1 MFIYIIHHNF
11 ILHLQII
18 TKYLL
23 NTFYSFKHIIMSD
36 TNLQSQI
43 TEFYQFLFAC
53 MVEWN
58 RFRQVEDTS
67 QGEFSKIK
75 PKKKFRSFMD
85 YWSYRLYGDF
95 GLKRRIF
102 KYGDDLD
109 ESATELEKAFYGGSR
124 HLLMQFFYDKSIP
137 SYGKGKTISQLC
149 RHLVFDIN
157 SMSIVSL
164 GITKSIDVE
173 EFKDELN
180 VGDKV
185 DIEEF
190 LEGTMIIY
198 NPRLALFNKEVQES
212 EIMEDV
218 KVVEEDKDTD
228 TEGNKEVVR
237 RPRRKRHFQISTRRS
252 MGTSYFNNP
261 GFSFQDMWNDTNE
274 GTKNDFSSLP
284 LDTWKQYGLVF
295 TLQHPE
301 NRIVSPDIEKRNVLV
316 GSYKFRDTEES
327 QTKFNAIFSDI
338 GNLGDDGVK
347 SKFETEF
354 LGMVEG
360 MVEVVPV
367 SVMKSQLQDANI
379 NVDIPKVLGNVE
391 FVSKEDFDVKVSEF
405 IEKCD
410 QFDIG
415 VILRHSG
422 SGKRSKVRNTDYSEL
437 LELKGNGPITV
448 SDKNKKQ
455 LFKVYWKLRQR
466 KDKSIKKFLQI
477 FDNEER
483 VYTNIFDWY
492 KNCIHDLTHKLFV
505 EYLNAF
511 VDKKK
516 ERANI
521 PFEFKPLCGELH
533 KLYMN
538 SREPTT
544 KEKVIQFMNNLPF
557 HQVYWRIFGLDEK
570 KN

>member
-1 MFIYIIHHNF
+1 
-11 ILHLQII
+11 
-18 TKYLL
+18 
-23 NTFYSFKHIIMSD
+23 MSD
-36 TNLQSQI
+36 TYLQSQI
-43 TEFYQFLFAC
+43 TDFYQFLFSC

-75 PKKKFRSFMD
+75 PKKKFRSFID

-109 ESATELEKAFYGGSR
+109 EFSTDLEKGFYGSSR

-137 SYGKGKTISQLC
+137 SYGKGKSISQLC

-173 EFKDELN
+173 EFKNDLKE
-180 VGDKV
+180 GDKV
-185 DIEEF
+185 SVEEF

-198 NPRLALFNKEVQES
+198 NPRLALFNKEVLQS
-212 EIMEDV
+212 ETV
-218 KVVEEDKDTD
+218 CEDKSGE
-228 TEGNKEVVR
+228 EGIDNSGSEVVQ
-237 RPRRKRHFQISTRRS
+237 RPRRKRQFQISTRRS

-274 GTKNDFSSLP
+274 LNENNFGSLP

-327 QTKFNAIFSDI
+327 MSKFNAIFSDI
-338 GNLGDDGVK
+338 ANLGDDGVK
-347 SKFETEF
+347 SKFKTEF

-360 MVEVVPV
+360 MVEVV
-367 SVMKSQLQDANI
+367 SVTEMKNQLQDVNI
-379 NVDIPKVLGNVE
+379 TVDIPKVLDDVE
-391 FVSKEDFDVKVSEF
+391 FVSKEDFDIKVSDF
-405 IEKCD
+405 MEKCE

-422 SGKRSKVRNTDYSEL
+422 NGKRSKVRNTDYTEL
-437 LELKGNGPITV
+437 SELKGCGPITV

-516 ERANI
+516 ERAEI

-544 KEKVIQFMNNLPF
+544 KDKVIQFMNNLPF
-557 HQVYWRIFGLDEK
+557 HQVYWRIFGLDDK
-570 KN
+570 KK

>member
-1 MFIYIIHHNF
+1 MTDT
-11 ILHLQII
+11 HLQ
-18 TKYLL
+18 
-23 NTFYSFKHIIMSD
+23 N
-36 TNLQSQI
+36 QI

-53 MVEWN
+53 IVEWN

-67 QGEFSKIK
+67 KGEFSKIK
-75 PKKKFRSFMD
+75 PKKKFRSFID

-109 ESATELEKAFYGGSR
+109 ETANDLEKAFYGGSR

-137 SYGKGKTISQLC
+137 SYGKGKAISQLC

-164 GITKSIDVE
+164 GITKSIDLDV
-173 EFKDELN
+173 FKQGLKE
-180 VGDKV
+180 GDKV

-198 NPRLALFNKEVQES
+198 NPRLALFNKEVQQS
-212 EIMEDV
+212 E
-218 KVVEEDKDTD
+218 KVVEEEVVEESNEVDTD
-228 TEGNKEVVR
+228 ITASQKVVR
-237 RPRRKRHFQISTRRS
+237 QPRHKRQFQISTRRS

-274 GTKNDFSSLP
+274 LNKNDFGSLP

-295 TLQHPE
+295 TLQHTE
-301 NRIVSPDIEKRNVLV
+301 NRIVSPEIENRNVLV

-327 QTKFNAIFSDI
+327 MNKFNAIFQDI
-338 GNLGDDGVK
+338 ASLGDDDVK
-347 SKFETEF
+347 TKFETEF

-360 MVEVVPV
+360 MVEVVSV
-367 SVMKSQLQDANI
+367 SQMQSLLQDKGI
-379 NVDIPKVLGNVE
+379 TVEVPKVVCNVE
-391 FVSKEDFDVKVSEF
+391 FTTMEEFETKVGELV
-405 IEKCD
+405 ENCQ

-415 VILRHSG
+415 VILRHNRNG
-422 SGKRSKVRNTDYSEL
+422 MRSKVRNTDYSEL
-437 LELKGNGPITV
+437 LELKGSGPITV

-466 KDKSIKKFLQI
+466 KDKSIKRFLQI
-477 FDNEER
+477 FDNNDR
-483 VYTNIFDWY
+483 TYTNIFDWY

-511 VDKKK
+511 VDHKK
-516 ERANI
+516 EKSDI
-521 PFEFKPLCGELH
+521 PFEFKPLYGELH

-544 KEKVIQFMNNLPF
+544 KEKVIQFINNLPF
-557 HQVYWRIFGLDEK
+557 HQIYWRIFGLDEK
-570 KN
+570 KNKICNEKSK

>member
-1 MFIYIIHHNF
+1 
-11 ILHLQII
+11 
-18 TKYLL
+18 
-23 NTFYSFKHIIMSD
+23 MSD
-36 TNLQSQI
+36 TYLQSQI

-85 YWSYRLYGDF
+85 YWSYRLYGNF

-102 KYGDDLD
+102 KYGDDLG
-109 ESATELEKAFYGGSR
+109 ESSTDLEKAFYGGSR

-137 SYGKGKTISQLC
+137 SYGKGKSISQLC

-173 EFKDELN
+173 EFKDKLD

-212 EIMEDV
+212 EKVEEGTET
-218 KVVEEDKDTD
+218 VVEE
-228 TEGNKEVVR
+228 GNKKVVR
-237 RPRRKRHFQISTRRS
+237 CPRRKRHFQISTRRS

-274 GTKNDFSSLP
+274 VTENDFSSLP

-327 QTKFNAIFSDI
+327 ETKFNAIFSDI

-367 SVMKSQLQDANI
+367 TEMKTQLQDANI

-422 SGKRSKVRNTDYSEL
+422 SGKRSKVRNTDYTEL
-437 LELKGNGPITV
+437 MDLKGSGPITV

-516 ERANI
+516 ERAEI

-538 SREPTT
+538 LREPTT

>member
-1 MFIYIIHHNF
+1 MY
-11 ILHLQII
+11 LQG
-18 TKYLL
+18 
-23 NTFYSFKHIIMSD
+23 
-36 TNLQSQI
+36 QI
-43 TEFYQFLFAC
+43 VEFYQFLFTC

-58 RFRQVEDTS
+58 RFRQVDDTS

-137 SYGKGKTISQLC
+137 SYGKGKSISQLC

-164 GITKSIDVE
+164 GITKSIDVDV
-173 EFKDELN
+173 FKNDLK

-212 EIMEDV
+212 EEVVED
-218 KVVEEDKDTD
+218 KVVEEDTD
-228 TEGNKEVVR
+228 SAGNKEVVR

-274 GTKNDFSSLP
+274 VTKNDFSSLP

-316 GSYKFRDTEES
+316 GAYKFRDTEES
-327 QTKFNAIFSDI
+327 VSKFNAIFSDI
-338 GNLGDDGVK
+338 ANLGDNEVK
-347 SKFETEF
+347 TKFETEF

-367 SVMKSQLQDANI
+367 SVMKTQLQDANI
-379 NVDIPKVLGNVE
+379 NVDIPKVLDNVE

-405 IEKCD
+405 VEKCD

-422 SGKRSKVRNTDYSEL
+422 NGMRSKVRNTDYSEL
-437 LELKGNGPITV
+437 LELKGSGPITV

-477 FDNEER
+477 FDNDER

-516 ERANI
+516 ERAEI

-533 KLYMN
+533 KLYMD

>member
-1 MFIYIIHHNF
+1 
-11 ILHLQII
+11 
-18 TKYLL
+18 
-23 NTFYSFKHIIMSD
+23 MSD
-36 TNLQSQI
+36 TYLQSQI

-85 YWSYRLYGDF
+85 YWSYRLYGNF

-102 KYGDDLD
+102 KYGDDLG
-109 ESATELEKAFYGGSR
+109 ESSTDLEKAFYGGSR

-137 SYGKGKTISQLC
+137 SYGKGKSISQLC

-212 EIMEDV
+212 EKVEEGTET
-218 KVVEEDKDTD
+218 VVEE
-228 TEGNKEVVR
+228 GNKKVVR
-237 RPRRKRHFQISTRRS
+237 CPRRKRHFQISTRRS

-274 GTKNDFSSLP
+274 VTENDFSSLP

-327 QTKFNAIFSDI
+327 ETKFNAIFSDI

-367 SVMKSQLQDANI
+367 TEMKTQLQDANI

-422 SGKRSKVRNTDYSEL
+422 SGKRSKVRNTDYTEL
-437 LELKGNGPITV
+437 MDLKGSGPITV

-516 ERANI
+516 ERAEI

>member
-1 MFIYIIHHNF
+1 
-11 ILHLQII
+11 
-18 TKYLL
+18 
-23 NTFYSFKHIIMSD
+23 MSD
-36 TNLQSQI
+36 TYLQSQI

-85 YWSYRLYGDF
+85 YWSYRLYGNF

-102 KYGDDLD
+102 KYGDDLG
-109 ESATELEKAFYGGSR
+109 ESSTDLEKAFYGGSR

-137 SYGKGKTISQLC
+137 SYGKGKSISQLC

-173 EFKDELN
+173 EFKDKLD

-212 EIMEDV
+212 EKVEEGTET
-218 KVVEEDKDTD
+218 VVEEGTE
-228 TEGNKEVVR
+228 TVVEEGTETVVEEGTETVVEEGNKKVVR
-237 RPRRKRHFQISTRRS
+237 CPRRKRHFQISTRRS

-274 GTKNDFSSLP
+274 VTENDFSSLP

-327 QTKFNAIFSDI
+327 ETKFNAIFSDI

-367 SVMKSQLQDANI
+367 TEMKTQLQDANI

-422 SGKRSKVRNTDYSEL
+422 SGKRSKVRNTDYTEL
-437 LELKGNGPITV
+437 MDLKGSGPITV

-516 ERANI
+516 ERAEI

-538 SREPTT
+538 LREPTT

>member
-1 MFIYIIHHNF
+1 MTDT
-11 ILHLQII
+11 HLQ
-18 TKYLL
+18 
-23 NTFYSFKHIIMSD
+23 N
-36 TNLQSQI
+36 QI

-75 PKKKFRSFMD
+75 PKKKFRSFID

-109 ESATELEKAFYGGSR
+109 ESVSDLEKAFYGGSR

-137 SYGKGKTISQLC
+137 SYGKGKAISQLC

-164 GITKSIDVE
+164 GITKSIDLDV
-173 EFKDELN
+173 FKQGLKE
-180 VGDKV
+180 GDKV

-198 NPRLALFNKEVQES
+198 NPRLALFNKEVQQGE
-212 EIMEDV
+212 E
-218 KVVEEDKDTD
+218 VVEEEVVSEESKEVDTD
-228 TEGNKEVVR
+228 TTASQNVVR
-237 RPRRKRHFQISTRRS
+237 QPRRKRQFQISTRRS

-274 GTKNDFSSLP
+274 LNKNVFGSLP
-284 LDTWKQYGLVF
+284 LDIWKQYGLVF

-327 QTKFNAIFSDI
+327 RDKFNAIFQDIANLSD
-338 GNLGDDGVK
+338 NDVK
-347 SKFETEF
+347 TKFEVEF
-354 LGMVEG
+354 LGMVDG
-360 MVEVVPV
+360 MVEVVSV
-367 SVMKSQLQDANI
+367 SEMQTQLQNAGI
-379 NVDIPKVLGNVE
+379 TVDIPKVLSSVE
-391 FVSKEDFDVKVSEF
+391 FTSMVEFETKVGEF
-405 IEKCD
+405 VENCQ
-410 QFDIG
+410 QFEIG

-422 SGKRSKVRNTDYSEL
+422 SGMRSKVRNTDYSEL
-437 LELKGNGPITV
+437 LELKGSGPITV

-492 KNCIHDLTHKLFV
+492 KNCIHDLTHKLFI
-505 EYLNAF
+505 EYLNSF

-516 ERANI
+516 EKVDI
-521 PFEFKPLCGELH
+521 SFEFKPLCGELH
-533 KLYMN
+533 KIYMET
-538 SREPTT
+538 REPTT
-544 KEKVIQFMNNLPF
+544 KEKVIQYINNLPF
-557 HQVYWRIFGLDEK
+557 HQVYWRIFGLEENK
-570 KN
+570 K

>member
-1 MFIYIIHHNF
+1 MTTTH
-11 ILHLQII
+11 
-18 TKYLL
+18 
-23 NTFYSFKHIIMSD
+23 
-36 TNLQSQI
+36 LQSQI
-43 TEFYQFLFAC
+43 MDFYKFLFTC

-67 QGEFSKIK
+67 QGEFSNIK
-75 PKKKFRSFMD
+75 PKKKFRSFID

-109 ESATELEKAFYGGSR
+109 ETVSDLEKAFYGGSR

-137 SYGKGKTISQLC
+137 SYGKEKSISQLC

-164 GITKSIDVE
+164 GITKSIDQDIFKE
-173 EFKDELN
+173 ELK

-198 NPRLALFNKEVQES
+198 NPRLALFNKEVQEN
-212 EIMEDV
+212 E
-218 KVVEEDKDTD
+218 KVEEDIDVV
-228 TEGNKEVVR
+228 GHKEFVS
-237 RPRRKRHFQISTRRS
+237 RPRRKRQFQISTRRS

-274 GTKNDFSSLP
+274 LNKNDFSALP

-301 NRIVSPDIEKRNVLV
+301 NRIVSPDIEKRNILV

-327 QTKFNAIFSDI
+327 VSKFNAIFSDI
-338 GNLGDDGVK
+338 ANLGDNEVR
-347 SKFETEF
+347 SKLETDF

-360 MVEVVPV
+360 MVEVVPI
-367 SVMKSQLQDANI
+367 SIMKSQLKDVGI
-379 NVDIPKVLGNVE
+379 NVDIPSVLGNIE
-391 FVSKEDFDVKVSEF
+391 FVSREDFDNKVSVF
-405 IEKCD
+405 IEKCE

-422 SGKRSKVRNTDYSEL
+422 SGKRSKVRNTDYTEL
-437 LELKGNGPITV
+437 MELKGCGPITV

-516 ERANI
+516 ERADI
-521 PFEFKPLCGELH
+521 TFEFKPLCGELH

-544 KEKVIQFMNNLPF
+544 KEKVIQFINNLPF
-557 HQVYWRIFGLDEK
+557 HQVYWRIFGLDN
-570 KN
+570 KNK

>member
-1 MFIYIIHHNF
+1 MTDTY
-11 ILHLQII
+11 LQ
-18 TKYLL
+18 
-23 NTFYSFKHIIMSD
+23 N
-36 TNLQSQI
+36 QI

-75 PKKKFRSFMD
+75 PKKKFRSFID

-102 KYGDDLD
+102 KYGVDLD
-109 ESATELEKAFYGGSR
+109 ETANDLEKAFYGGSR

-137 SYGKGKTISQLC
+137 SYGKGKAISQLC

-164 GITKSIDVE
+164 GITKSIDLDV
-173 EFKDELN
+173 FKQGLKE
-180 VGDKV
+180 GDKV

-198 NPRLALFNKEVQES
+198 NPRLALFNKEVQQS
-212 EIMEDV
+212 E
-218 KVVEEDKDTD
+218 KVVEEEVVEESNEVDTD
-228 TEGNKEVVR
+228 ITASLKVVR
-237 RPRRKRHFQISTRRS
+237 QPRHKRQFQISTRRS

-274 GTKNDFSSLP
+274 LNKNDFGSLP

-295 TLQHPE
+295 TLQHTE
-301 NRIVSPDIEKRNVLV
+301 NRIVSPEIENRNVLV

-327 QTKFNAIFSDI
+327 MNKFNAIFQDI
-338 GNLGDDGVK
+338 ASLGDDDVK
-347 SKFETEF
+347 TKFETEF

-360 MVEVVPV
+360 MVEVVSV
-367 SVMKSQLQDANI
+367 SQMQSLLQDKGI
-379 NVDIPKVLGNVE
+379 SVEVPKVVCNVE
-391 FVSKEDFDVKVSEF
+391 FTTMEEFETKVGELV
-405 IEKCD
+405 ENCQ

-415 VILRHSG
+415 VILRHNG
-422 SGKRSKVRNTDYSEL
+422 NGMRSKVRNTDYSEL
-437 LELKGNGPITV
+437 LELKGSGPITV

-466 KDKSIKKFLQI
+466 KDKSIKRFLQI
-477 FDNEER
+477 FDNNDR
-483 VYTNIFDWY
+483 TYTNIFDWY

-511 VDKKK
+511 VDHKK
-516 ERANI
+516 EKSDI

-544 KEKVIQFMNNLPF
+544 KEKVIQFINNLPF
-557 HQVYWRIFGLDEK
+557 HQIYWRIFGLDEK
-570 KN
+570 KK

>member
-1 MFIYIIHHNF
+1 MA
-11 ILHLQII
+11 
-18 TKYLL
+18 
-23 NTFYSFKHIIMSD
+23 D
-36 TNLQSQI
+36 TYLQSQI
-43 TEFYQFLFAC
+43 TEFYKFLFSSI
-53 MVEWN
+53 VEWN
-58 RFRQVEDTS
+58 RFRQVEDTT

-75 PKKKFRSFMD
+75 PKKKFRSFID

-109 ESATELEKAFYGGSR
+109 ETASDLEKEFYGSSR
-124 HLLMQFFYDKSIP
+124 KLLMQFFYDKSIP
-137 SYGKGKTISQLC
+137 SYGKGKLISQLC

-164 GITKSIDVE
+164 GITKSIDLGIFKE
-173 EFKDELN
+173 ELK

-198 NPRLALFNKEVQES
+198 NPRLALFNKEVLQEES
-212 EIMEDV
+212 GSQV
-218 KVVEEDKDTD
+218 DTD
-228 TEGNKEVVR
+228 TTNTQESLEVVPK
-237 RPRRKRHFQISTRRS
+237 PRRKKQFQISTRRS

-274 GTKNDFSSLP
+274 LNENNFTSIP
-284 LDTWKQYGLVF
+284 LDILKKYGLVF

-316 GSYKFRDTEES
+316 GSYKFRDTQVS
-327 QTKFNAIFSDI
+327 QTKFDTIFQDI
-338 GNLGDDGVK
+338 SNLTNDEVRI
-347 SKFETEF
+347 KFETEF
-354 LGMVEG
+354 LGMVSG

-367 SVMKSQLQDANI
+367 LEMQSQLQDMGI
-379 NVDIPKVLGNVE
+379 KVDIPKVLGNLEVTTM
-391 FVSKEDFDVKVSEF
+391 EDFDANISKFISNSE
-405 IEKCD
+405 

-422 SGKRSKVRNTDYSEL
+422 SGMRSKVRNSDYTEL
-437 LELKGNGPITV
+437 LELKGSGPITV

-466 KDKSIKKFLQI
+466 KDKSINKFLQI
-477 FDNEER
+477 FDNDER

-516 ERANI
+516 ERSDI

-533 KLYMN
+533 KLYIN

-544 KEKVIQFMNNLPF
+544 KEKVIQFINNLPF
-557 HQVYWRIFGLDEK
+557 HQVYWRIFGLDDK
-570 KN
+570 KVNN

>member
-1 MFIYIIHHNF
+1 
-11 ILHLQII
+11 
-18 TKYLL
+18 
-23 NTFYSFKHIIMSD
+23 MSD
-36 TNLQSQI
+36 TYLQSQI

-85 YWSYRLYGDF
+85 YWSYRLYGNF

-102 KYGDDLD
+102 KYGDDLG
-109 ESATELEKAFYGGSR
+109 ESSTDLEKAFYGGSR

-137 SYGKGKTISQLC
+137 SYGKGKSISQLC

-173 EFKDELN
+173 EFKDKLD

-212 EIMEDV
+212 EKVEEGTET
-218 KVVEEDKDTD
+218 VVEEGTE
-228 TEGNKEVVR
+228 TVVEEGTETVVEEGTETVVEEGNKKVVR
-237 RPRRKRHFQISTRRS
+237 CPRRKRHFQISTRRS

-274 GTKNDFSSLP
+274 VTENDFSSLP

-327 QTKFNAIFSDI
+327 ETKFNAIFSDI

-367 SVMKSQLQDANI
+367 TEMKTQLQDANI

-422 SGKRSKVRNTDYSEL
+422 SGKRSKVRNTDYTEL
-437 LELKGNGPITV
+437 MDLKGSGPITV

-516 ERANI
+516 ERAEI